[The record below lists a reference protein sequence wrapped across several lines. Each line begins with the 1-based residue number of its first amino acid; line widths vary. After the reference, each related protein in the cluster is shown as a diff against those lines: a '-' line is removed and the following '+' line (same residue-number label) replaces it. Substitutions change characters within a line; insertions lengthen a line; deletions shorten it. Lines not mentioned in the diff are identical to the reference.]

1 MINKNKL
8 QLIIG
13 SILLVTF
20 VITGC
25 NNGESSTEVKKD
37 ATETKTV
44 IAPAVKD
51 SMDSIPGNVSP
62 TPGGN

>member
-8 QLIIG
+8 QFIIC

-20 VITGC
+20 AITGC
-25 NNGESSTEVKKD
+25 NNGESTTEVKKD
-37 ATETKTV
+37 ATEIKTV
-44 IAPAVKD
+44 IAPTVKD

>member
-1 MINKNKL
+1 MINKTQL

-20 VITGC
+20 AITGC
-25 NNGESSTEVKKD
+25 NNGESTTEVKKD
-37 ATETKTV
+37 SKEMKTV

>member
-1 MINKNKL
+1 MINKKKL

-20 VITGC
+20 AITGC

-51 SMDSIPGNVSP
+51 SMDSIPGSVSP